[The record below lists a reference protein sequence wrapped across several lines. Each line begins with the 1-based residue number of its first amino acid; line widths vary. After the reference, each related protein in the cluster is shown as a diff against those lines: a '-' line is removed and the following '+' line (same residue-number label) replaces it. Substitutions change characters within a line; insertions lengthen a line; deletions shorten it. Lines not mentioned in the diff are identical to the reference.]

1 LSHTHLQTPEAIRVY
16 PGSFWDEPIQSHLID
31 NVDTKLLASEKKAL
45 LDELKDLPSNAAARR
60 VNELIKRAQAVKVSV
75 YMITMYICTHMH
87 SFTWKYMTWPVLV
100 IRVVCR

>member
-1 LSHTHLQTPEAIRVY
+1 MHTLQTPEAIRVY

-60 VNELIKRAQAVKVSV
+60 VNELIKRAQAVKVSTFIL
-75 YMITMYICTHMH
+75 YTYALIHTCDFSHMNCMMWLV
-87 SFTWKYMTWPVLV
+87 SIIIPVS
-100 IRVVCR
+100 C